1 MSEEEDAL
9 LYHLHVGLEHK
20 LLSQRTIDIFQKLNF
35 LVVLQRNF
43 LHLRLFLPNI
53 TLHLVAEFT
62 TELIMFLQLMDS
74 RLVLLKLQILLLNL
88 IYCKTYHV
96 DHVSEDCCADNL
108 NESYDYCLY
117 EVVGSQ
123 VAISY
128 GHHRR
133 IGPVVGVNVQ
143 DVPRFF
149 GERGFVD
156 PSLTPLWAKFGHYV

>member
-62 TELIMFLQLMDS
+62 TELIMFL
-74 RLVLLKLQILLLNL
+74 
-88 IYCKTYHV
+88 
-96 DHVSEDCCADNL
+96 
-108 NESYDYCLY
+108 
-117 EVVGSQ
+117 
-123 VAISY
+123 
-128 GHHRR
+128 
-133 IGPVVGVNVQ
+133 
-143 DVPRFF
+143 
-149 GERGFVD
+149 
-156 PSLTPLWAKFGHYV
+156 